1 LNIAKVNA
9 VLLLRN
15 ENFASSI
22 LVQLIG
28 SQCFNNLITKDTND
42 KLEEISNRICLVLC
56 HFCHVKNI
64 LPSHQSLLS
73 NIILPDLLDL
83 KNYLKRE
90 KQKLNDLIQ
99 KYAILNLEETE
110 LLARGFPNYEKIL
123 NLPKNSYMYDYY
135 ISGKLE
141 EVLINNH
148 VSENNLWHSMKD
160 LRYLMNAI
168 YPLFQMKQNMVIVN
182 AFQYCNKKIN
192 ERFFKISN

>member
-1 LNIAKVNA
+1 MNIAKVNA

-15 ENFASSI
+15 DNFASSI
-22 LVQLIG
+22 LVQLID
-28 SQCFNNLITKDTND
+28 SQFFNHLIEKDTNG

-83 KNYLKRE
+83 KHYLKRE

-99 KYAILNLEETE
+99 KYAILNSEETE
-110 LLARGFPNYEKIL
+110 LLARGFPNYKKIL

-141 EVLINNH
+141 EVLIKNY

-168 YPLFQMKQNMVIVN
+168 SPLFQMKEKVIIN
-182 AFQYCNKKIN
+182 AFQYCNEKIN